1 MRQSPVSASSFFLKK
16 AKRKSTLCSWNGI
29 CTKLLSPNSWGTA
42 CTQKTPKHL
51 QNISILLSSIW
62 TTSTIAVSNL
72 QDASMTSAR
81 QPTFRRIHNSCTSNT
96 SCVTRKEQQKSE
108 RASQQLCHGCRT
120 LLDAGSP
127 PTAQLPQIFGLPLR
141 DEDLVQ
147 EHCLIH
153 CLGGKFLRML
163 MPESTL
169 NLRIAL
175 LNDGVANHGHL
186 LFGLTFNGPWVV
198 DDDRSHTNLLSIF
211 DSAQCSERNQR
222 MEVRDIS
229 PRILCQLGGQHMGG
243 TLCKLIH
250 GYPGLVGHVF
260 WIN

>member
-1 MRQSPVSASSFFLKK
+1 
-16 AKRKSTLCSWNGI
+16 
-29 CTKLLSPNSWGTA
+29 
-42 CTQKTPKHL
+42 
-51 QNISILLSSIW
+51 
-62 TTSTIAVSNL
+62 
-72 QDASMTSAR
+72 MTSAR

-163 MPESTL
+163 MPESTS

-186 LFGLTFNGPWVV
+186 LFGLTFNDPGLSMTTAATQICC
-198 DDDRSHTNLLSIF
+198 RSLTLLSARRGTSGWRSGT
-211 DSAQCSERNQR
+211 SA
-222 MEVRDIS
+222 
-229 PRILCQLGGQHMGG
+229 
-243 TLCKLIH
+243 H
-250 GYPGLVGHVF
+250 GFSVNLVASTWGVPCV
-260 WIN
+260 N